1 MILVPQEVVRN
12 KNITNDEVLTY
23 FFVQVLTYSPNYDSC
38 IFRVSE
44 VIDQAFG
51 ETKSHSLQNK
61 VRKEID
67 GLIDKG
73 ALDIEVKDHQSLRI
87 FMSSFQP
94 NNEDHFIK
102 VDAEDARDLV
112 DNVSR
117 GKSDVLRY
125 YMLLISTFNKFGVG
139 QFERRWFAD
148 IMNVKEDSI
157 SHYTNILENL
167 KKIFVYRSADF
178 YTSNTYGLY
187 KNREAV
193 TIAGE
198 KRSRGRAAH
207 ANANEKRKYVSMY
220 HYFLKGK
227 DYPIETIKEILDY
240 LTRRNKEVGNLG
252 NRARGMTYD
261 LQPLIDKING

>member
-1 MILVPQEVVRN
+1 MQLASRKEKTMILVPQEVVRN

-139 QFERRWFAD
+139 QFERRW
-148 IMNVKEDSI
+148 
-157 SHYTNILENL
+157 
-167 KKIFVYRSADF
+167 
-178 YTSNTYGLY
+178 
-187 KNREAV
+187 
-193 TIAGE
+193 
-198 KRSRGRAAH
+198 
-207 ANANEKRKYVSMY
+207 
-220 HYFLKGK
+220 
-227 DYPIETIKEILDY
+227 
-240 LTRRNKEVGNLG
+240 
-252 NRARGMTYD
+252 
-261 LQPLIDKING
+261 